1 MNIKHSVNVPALSG
15 KRSMLRR
22 LVTAATMGALMLGV
36 VSASADGGGG
46 KGSYSLEGTATGGIA
61 VKGDGKFKIRD
72 VDGKLVFDS
81 KIGGCADI
89 QMKDKRQKHTCDK
102 DDSKIAGM
110 KPDSIAKLV
119 VEKSAIKFPE
129 AGKSSSGKAPGKVHF
144 LEKSSDVTIEYEISE
159 KGGKYKV
166 SKASFVWT
174 YTKHTNEVCLAVVC
188 VKPDFKITVT
198 DAEIDA
204 KK

>member
-46 KGSYSLEGTATGGIA
+46 RGKFKLEGSASGGIA
-61 VKGDGKFKIRD
+61 VKGSGNFKIRD
-72 VDGKLVFDS
+72 VDGKLIFDS
-81 KIGGCADI
+81 KVGGCTDI
-89 QMKDKRQKHTCDK
+89 VMDDGRQDHTCK
-102 DDSKIAGM
+102 IGKTKINGMEADSV
-110 KPDSIAKLV
+110 AKLV

-129 AGKSSSGKAPGKVHF
+129 AGKSSSGSAPGKLHF
-144 LEKSSDVTIEYEISE
+144 LKKSSDVTVEYKISE
-159 KGGKYKV
+159 SGGKYKV
-166 SKASFVWT
+166 SEASFKFD

-188 VKPDFKITVT
+188 VKPEFKVTVK